1 MSSSALQSLF
11 RLGAE
16 IREGGYV
23 PKVTQQGQQIC
34 PWTAAASSPSPVP
47 LGYDMLP
54 DHIEYLDCT
63 WISGGFF
70 VFFFLKVSKA
80 T

>member
-54 DHIEYLDCT
+54 DHT
-63 WISGGFF
+63 WIALGFLEVF
-70 VFFFLKVSKA
+70 LFFFLKVSKA